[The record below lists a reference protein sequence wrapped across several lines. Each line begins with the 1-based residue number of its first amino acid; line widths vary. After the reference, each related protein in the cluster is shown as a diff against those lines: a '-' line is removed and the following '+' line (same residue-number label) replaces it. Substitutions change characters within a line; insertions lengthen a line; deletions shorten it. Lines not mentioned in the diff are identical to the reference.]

1 MIFDTFQDLDQIL
14 QKAKLHP
21 SDSSDNNTFFLLE
34 EIIMT
39 DWLFWQISLK
49 VRVIFLR
56 GQRDQQHLHENRSEC
71 LELVG
76 DVERQ

>member
-56 GQRDQQHLHENRSEC
+56 GQRDQHIYMKTDLN
-71 LELVG
+71 V
-76 DVERQ
+76 

>member
-21 SDSSDNNTFFLLE
+21 SDSSDNTFFLLE

-56 GQRDQQHLHENRSEC
+56 GQRDQQRLHENRSEC